1 MSAPIDNLDI
11 SVLQTKVDN
20 VVKGKKGVK
29 ERNISKN
36 EVEDIIVAKN
46 AVDPYLEHQD
56 KIDLSPQKMTMV
68 FNESTSSETGSDIGS
83 ISDVIIPDV
92 RRVSTERQDKVL
104 GFLKNIVGLQ
114 DASNKFLVVLSKLG
128 IEDYKGLG
136 LAIIQCEDIPLLAR
150 QNYLGVISK
159 YKELLQKKMIEGKPT
174 HNGIDINLIINSLN
188 F

>member
-1 MSAPIDNLDI
+1 MRAPLSWIKEFVQIPDSVTPEQI
-11 SVLQTKVDN
+11 SDGLIRV
-20 VVKGKKGVK
+20 GF
-29 ERNISKN
+29 
-36 EVEDIIVAKN
+36 EVEEIIVAKN

-68 FNESTSSETGSDIGS
+68 FNESTISETGSDIGS

-114 DASNKFLVVLSKLG
+114 DANNKFLVVLSKLG